1 MPTWS
6 INAIPNHATLETR
19 RILKLLPS
27 VHSALAELKGV
38 AASIPSQ
45 SILINTLAVQEARD
59 SSAIENIITT
69 QDELFRAS
77 LNLKSTDDLAAKE
90 VQNYNRALQK
100 GYDLVRSRGLITNRT
115 ILEIQEELEK
125 NKAGFRR
132 LPGTEL
138 KNAVTG
144 QTIYTPPQDYD
155 SIVSL
160 MGDLQEYINNDEI
173 NDYDPL
179 VKMAVIHYQFE
190 SIHPFYDGNGRTGRI
205 LNILYLIQRGLLT
218 LPILYHSSYIIKH
231 KADYYRLFQEVRE
244 QNLWDNWIE
253 FMVRGVGETARNSI
267 TKIQGIKEEMRRT
280 KAEIR
285 AKHRFYSQDLLNN
298 LFQHPYTKIDFVVR
312 DLRVSRLTAANYLNT
327 LAEDGIIR
335 KEKLGKSNYY
345 VNDRLMTI
353 LSKN

>member
-144 QTIYTPPQDYD
+144 QTIYTPPRRCCMKIY
-155 SIVSL
+155 
-160 MGDLQEYINNDEI
+160 
-173 NDYDPL
+173 P
-179 VKMAVIHYQFE
+179 
-190 SIHPFYDGNGRTGRI
+190 
-205 LNILYLIQRGLLT
+205 GLT
-218 LPILYHSSYIIKH
+218 PVYPK
-231 KADYYRLFQEVRE
+231 
-244 QNLWDNWIE
+244 
-253 FMVRGVGETARNSI
+253 
-267 TKIQGIKEEMRRT
+267 
-280 KAEIR
+280 
-285 AKHRFYSQDLLNN
+285 
-298 LFQHPYTKIDFVVR
+298 
-312 DLRVSRLTAANYLNT
+312 
-327 LAEDGIIR
+327 
-335 KEKLGKSNYY
+335 KLGDFWFGHGHA
-345 VNDRLMTI
+345 VGCHLI
-353 LSKN
+353 